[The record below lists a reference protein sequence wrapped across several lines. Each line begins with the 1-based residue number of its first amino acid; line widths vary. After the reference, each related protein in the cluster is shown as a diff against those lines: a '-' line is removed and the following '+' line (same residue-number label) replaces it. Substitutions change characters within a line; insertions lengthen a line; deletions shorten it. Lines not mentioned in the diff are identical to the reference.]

1 MQKFLAEFTLSPTS
15 QIDLYSLFMF
25 RIFRKIRGDVL
36 SESKSRKY
44 LLYAFGEVFLVIIGI
59 LIALQ
64 VNNWNEERI
73 EHIQITEFAQA
84 LVNDLER
91 DVAMVKPITRQMQRT
106 LDVIDTLGTYTRG
119 KSLDQINNL
128 DLQYLVS
135 FTGYRPYEWNRAA
148 VEQLKSSGALQS
160 IKNTN
165 LVMKITAYD
174 SLTHHLDD
182 DYTMDH
188 ELWFEAMKLAD
199 EVVDSNYPF
208 DEQAMA
214 VMIELSRKP
223 ISVPATSLHELY
235 KETELQLLTDDM
247 NKVRVMVNKFGKLGN
262 IKAHTDREIPSLL
275 ENAKELIDLLN
286 TEYPE

>member
-1 MQKFLAEFTLSPTS
+1 
-15 QIDLYSLFMF
+15 
-25 RIFRKIRGDVL
+25 
-36 SESKSRKY
+36 
-44 LLYAFGEVFLVIIGI
+44 LLYAFGEVFLVIVGI

-64 VNNWNEERI
+64 VDNWNEERI
-73 EHIQITEFAQA
+73 EQIQIREYAQA
-84 LVNDLER
+84 LISDLER
-91 DVAMVKPITRQMQRT
+91 DIAMVEPITRQMQRT

-128 DLQYLVS
+128 DLHYLVS
-135 FTGYRPYEWNRAA
+135 FAGYRPYEWNRAA
-148 VEQLKSSGALQS
+148 AEQLKSSGALRS
-160 IKNTN
+160 IKNAS

-188 ELWFEAMKLAD
+188 ELWLEAMKLAD

-214 VMIELSRKP
+214 VMIEMSRKP
-223 ISVPATSLHELY
+223 VAVPATSLHEFY
-235 KETELQLLTDDM
+235 KDTELQLLTDDL
-247 NKVRVMVNKFGKLGN
+247 NKVRAMVNKFGKLGN
-262 IKAHTDREIPSLL
+262 IKAHTDREIPKLL
-275 ENAKELIDLLN
+275 ENAKELINLLK

>member
-1 MQKFLAEFTLSPTS
+1 M
-15 QIDLYSLFMF
+15 
-25 RIFRKIRGDVL
+25 